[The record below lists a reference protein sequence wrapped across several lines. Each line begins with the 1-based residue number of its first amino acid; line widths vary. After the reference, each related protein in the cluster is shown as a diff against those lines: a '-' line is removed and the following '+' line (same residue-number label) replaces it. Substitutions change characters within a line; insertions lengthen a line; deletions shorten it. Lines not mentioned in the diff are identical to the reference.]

1 MAIIIFGSLLLI
13 FLIFIYPFLDLK
25 YTKPLKEKKDS
36 QSRLFYYKFAIYSEW
51 IVVAFILLF
60 VLVSASTFRDIGLML
75 PNQNISENLGMIV
88 GFLVG
93 VLAVVF
99 VLMKIP
105 FYRKYQNS
113 QIGEID
119 YMLPTTK
126 LERKWSVLAAITAG
140 VCEEIIYRGF
150 VIEYLSKLPFDIPPA
165 YIVLISAV
173 IFGFAHIYQ
182 GWKGFL
188 LTGIVGYAMARVYL
202 STGSL
207 LFPILLHI
215 IIDLRAFLF
224 TKKIPE
230 ETDATVKI

>member
-1 MAIIIFGSLLLI
+1 M
-13 FLIFIYPFLDLK
+13 
-25 YTKPLKEKKDS
+25 
-36 QSRLFYYKFAIYSEW
+36 
-51 IVVAFILLF
+51 VVAFILMF
-60 VLVSASTFRDIGLML
+60 VLLTATTFKDIGLIF
-75 PNQNISENLGMIV
+75 PNQNLSENLGMIV

-93 VLAVVF
+93 VLVLVF

-126 LERKWSVLAAITAG
+126 LERKWAVLAAITAG

-150 VIEYLSKLPFDIPPA
+150 VIEYLSKLPFGIQPV
-165 YIVLISAV
+165 YILLISAV
-173 IFGFAHIYQ
+173 VFGFAHIYQ

-224 TKKIPE
+224 TKKLAE
-230 ETDATVKI
+230 ETQTTVKL